1 MSSNVRYTWDQAKAD
16 SNLRDH
22 GISFETAV
30 RVFSDPFQV
39 SDQDR
44 IEGDEYR
51 WQTLGIVNGFTL
63 LLVAHTWTDDDGVEI
78 VRIIS
83 ARRAEKHERK
93 RYEH

>member
-1 MSSNVRYTWDQAKAD
+1 MSSNVRYIWDPAKAA

-22 GISFETAV
+22 GVSFETAI
-30 RVFSDPFQV
+30 RVFSDPLHV

-44 IEGDEYR
+44 IEGGEYR
-51 WQTLGIVNGFTL
+51 WQTLGIVDGYTL

-78 VRIIS
+78 IRIIS

-93 RYEH
+93 RYEN

>member
-1 MSSNVRYTWDQAKAD
+1 MSANVRFTWDQAKAD

-30 RVFSDPFQV
+30 RVFSDPFHV

-44 IEGDEYR
+44 IEGGEYR
-51 WQTLGIVNGFTL
+51 WQTLGIVNDYAL
-63 LLVAHTWTDDDGVEI
+63 LLVAHTWIDDDGVEI
-78 VRIIS
+78 IRIIS

-93 RYEH
+93 RYEQ